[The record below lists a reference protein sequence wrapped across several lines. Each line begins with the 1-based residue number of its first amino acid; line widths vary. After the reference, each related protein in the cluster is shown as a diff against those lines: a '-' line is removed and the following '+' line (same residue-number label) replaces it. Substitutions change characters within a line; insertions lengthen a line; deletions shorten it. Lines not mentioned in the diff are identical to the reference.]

1 MNVLNWYKEVLRLT
15 SVNLKKDLLVA
26 GSSILF
32 LSFLLGP
39 REVVWATIVIISF
52 VLLRPIR
59 ELKRLYLVNR
69 IQLPLNVL
77 LFSLVCR
84 LGGSVYR
91 ALWFAFDNTDE
102 KILKRV
108 LLHLISRSLR
118 GKKLEEGIEEIRG
131 EYEKRIGKLLLEAY
145 RMSFKEHPY
154 SILKMGGEEYR
165 RSLLAELHSL
175 ETKKAL
181 ISATCFFLPIFLTSL
196 VSPSFTVA
204 SVILTTILM
213 ILLFECLYIVMV
225 R

>member
-1 MNVLNWYKEVLRLT
+1 MRILNWYREVLRLT
-15 SVNLKKDLLVA
+15 SVNLKRDLLVA
-26 GSSILF
+26 GLSILF
-32 LSFLLGP
+32 LSSLLGP
-39 REVVWATIVIISF
+39 REVIWEVIMIISF

-59 ELKRLYLVNR
+59 ELKRLYLINR
-69 IQLPLNVL
+69 IHLPLNVL

-84 LGGSVYR
+84 LGGSAYR
-91 ALWFAFDNTDE
+91 ALWFAFDNVNE
-102 KILKRV
+102 KILRGV

-118 GKKLEEGIEEIRG
+118 GKRLEEGIEEIRE
-131 EYEKRIGKLLLEAY
+131 EYGKRIGKLLLEAY

-154 SILKMGGEEYR
+154 SILKMGGEEHR

-181 ISATCFFLPIFLTSL
+181 ISATCFFLPIFLTSF

-204 SVILTTILM
+204 SVILTIILM